1 MLMLA
6 FFKIIMFSLT
16 IKIINRIFVLID
28 LNFQPVYD
36 FLDMFQIVFFAINYQ
51 RYYFV
56 FIKKS
61 LLKLFLLD

>member
-36 FLDMFQIVFFAINYQ
+36 FSDMFQIVFLQLIINDII
-51 RYYFV
+51 FV